1 MGIGE
6 RPPLLNVLPLPATLG
21 TPITEPTAIVSV
33 DLIITTL
40 QPVSSSH
47 SDHFLSKK
55 KKFVLFSCFSRCRL
69 YLIDSAMGTCPV
81 FSYVNATFLSCP
93 IDCASLSPKVR
104 RIEKKTNKR
113 KQKGGDGR
121 WHAQSTQKQPTGRL
135 MTHFRRVP
143 LQWFILIK
151 DKPSGWKLSICSLRR
166 MSTSHSLATCR
177 RLTAKRGEM
186 FNGRDGYALQ

>member
-40 QPVSSSH
+40 RPVSSSH

-113 KQKGGDGR
+113 EETDVGTRSRHKSSR
-121 WHAQSTQKQPTGRL
+121 PVVW
-135 MTHFRRVP
+135 
-143 LQWFILIK
+143 WLI
-151 DKPSGWKLSICSLRR
+151 SGVCLSNDLFS
-166 MSTSHSLATCR
+166 SKTNH
-177 RLTAKRGEM
+177 
-186 FNGRDGYALQ
+186 RDGNYPSVLFVACPLAIHWRRAVD

>member
-33 DLIITTL
+33 DLNITTL
-40 QPVSSSH
+40 RPVSSSH